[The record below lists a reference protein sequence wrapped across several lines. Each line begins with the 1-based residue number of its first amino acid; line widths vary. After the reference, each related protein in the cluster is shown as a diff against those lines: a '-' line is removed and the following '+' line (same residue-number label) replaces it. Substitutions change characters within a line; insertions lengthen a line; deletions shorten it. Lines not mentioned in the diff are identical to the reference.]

1 MALAFRKCYLHVS
14 MVDYEGNK
22 SAMRIDLDYASLDDL
37 NTAIAAITG
46 GGGVLADLAAV
57 TDLKII
63 SAFIGEELGDTG
75 FGAEGSESEET
86 AVISCKIDSR
96 PGVYGNLRIPGP
108 KAGDF
113 LAGPGSDA
121 NVLDVADAAVLAW
134 LENFST
140 DGVCLTSD
148 GESIA
153 DPAVTGNFKGR
164 RVFRHSRRRA
174 PTA

>member
-1 MALAFRKCYLHVS
+1 MALTFRKTYLHVS

-22 SAMRIDLDYASLDDL
+22 SAMRIELDFASLDAL
-37 NTAIAAITG
+37 NTGIADITG
-46 GGGVLADLAAV
+46 AGGVLADLADV

-63 SAFIGEELGDTG
+63 SAFIGEELGDEG
-75 FGAEGSESEET
+75 YGLVGAEAEET
-86 AVISCKIDSR
+86 AVISAKIDGR

-108 KAGDF
+108 NIDIF
-113 LAGPGSDA
+113 LPGPGSDA
-121 NVLDVADAAVLAW
+121 NVLDRENAALIAW
-134 LENFST
+134 LTNFGSS
-140 DGVCLTSD
+140 GHCLTSD

-153 DPAVTGNFKGR
+153 DPSELGNFKGR

>member
-1 MALAFRKCYLHVS
+1 MALTFRKCYAHVN

-22 SAMRIDLDYASLDDL
+22 SAMRLDLDYASLDAL
-37 NTAIAAITG
+37 NTGIADITG
-46 GGGVLADLAAV
+46 AGGVLADLAAV
-57 TDLKII
+57 SDLKIV
-63 SAFIGEELGDTG
+63 SCFIGEELGDTG
-75 FGAEGSESEET
+75 FGSAGSESEET
-86 AVISCKIDSR
+86 AVISCKLEAR

-108 KAGDF
+108 KTSIF

-121 NVLDVADAAVLAW
+121 NVVDVADADVLAW

-140 DGVCLTSD
+140 DGVCFTSD
-148 GESIA
+148 GENIA